1 MRSLVSHLS
10 ETCST
15 CGIGKL
21 GSREQ
26 KVDHILESYSC
37 GHSRRIY
44 SKSFVEIIGVADAV
58 GEEHKL
64 PSAKPL
70 VFTKSD
76 LFAGKISGLH
86 NQNLS
91 DYHQTTRFRLLNAE
105 YSLKLILENYDNS
118 VAFAVGLTGFLVQAK
133 SALDSLSEEIDLHYS
148 LGISNPPWVTDI
160 EKLMRHIAEL
170 TSKNPN
176 LAQILSQEINLM
188 KGSWFVEFKTFRDE
202 EGVHRKRSPR
212 HIIIGRPTHDIAIG
226 SKRVG
231 EYCIDVLSRINDI
244 IEKCY
249 DSMI

>member
-1 MRSLVSHLS
+1 MRSSVSHLV
-10 ETCST
+10 ETCPM

-21 GSREQ
+21 ESREQ
-26 KVDHILESYSC
+26 KANYILESYSC
-37 GHSRRIY
+37 GHSRRNY
-44 SKSFVEIIGVADAV
+44 SRTVVEKIGFKDAV

-64 PSAKPL
+64 PLPKPL
-70 VFTKSD
+70 VFKKFD

-86 NQNLS
+86 NQDLL

-105 YSLKLILENYDNS
+105 YSLKLILENYNNS

-133 SALDSLSEEIDLHYS
+133 SALDSLSEEINLQYS

-160 EKLMRHIAEL
+160 EELIRNIAKLAP
-170 TSKNPN
+170 KNPI
-176 LAQILSQEINLM
+176 LTKMLSQEINLM
-188 KGSWFVEFKTFRDE
+188 KGSWFDVFKTFRDE

-212 HIIIGRPTHDIAIG
+212 HITIGRPTHDIAIG
-226 SKRVG
+226 GKSVA
-231 EYCIDVLSRINDI
+231 EYCVDALSRINDI